1 MKRLI
6 LLLIML
12 ATFTNVSYASFP
24 VLKETKP
31 KVEVSQ
37 PNPVMDE
44 NRKVLLLS
52 LVPIPA
58 ALLGAIFFSAGSIGF
73 VLGII
78 VGAIAVS
85 SALYSLYLNFK
96 TPTFIWD
103 WRNYLAILTAL
114 VLGALALFW
123 TLIIIA
129 FGGLG

>member
-85 SALYSLYLNFK
+85 SAVYSLYLNFK

-114 VLGALALFW
+114 VLGYLALGS
-123 TLIIIA
+123 TLILIA

>member
-6 LLLIML
+6 LFLITL

-24 VLKETKP
+24 ILKETKP
-31 KVEVSQ
+31 KLEVSQ

-44 NRKVLLLS
+44 NRKILLLS

-58 ALLGAIFFSAGSIGF
+58 ALLGVIFFSAGSIGF

-78 VGAIAVS
+78 VGAISVS
-85 SALYSLYLNFK
+85 SAVYSLYLNFK

-114 VLGALALFW
+114 VLGYLALLW
-123 TLIIIA
+123 TLVIIA
-129 FGGLG
+129 YGGFG

>member
-6 LLLIML
+6 LLLITL

-24 VLKETKP
+24 VMKKTKP

-44 NRKVLLLS
+44 NRKILLLS

-58 ALLGAIFFSAGSIGF
+58 SLLGSIFFSAGIL

-78 VGAIAVS
+78 VSVIAVS
-85 SALYSLYLNFK
+85 SAVYSLYLNFK

-114 VLGALALFW
+114 VLGALALFQILW
-123 TLIIIA
+123 LILL
-129 FGGLG
+129 LGV

>member
-6 LLLIML
+6 LLLITL

-24 VLKETKP
+24 VLKKTKS

-44 NRKVLLLS
+44 NRKILLLS

-58 ALLGAIFFSAGSIGF
+58 SLLGSIFFSVGSL

-78 VGAIAVS
+78 VSAIAVS
-85 SALYSLYLNFK
+85 SAVYSLYLNFK

-114 VLGALALFW
+114 VLGTLALFQILW
-123 TLIIIA
+123 LILL
-129 FGGLG
+129 LGV

>member
-6 LLLIML
+6 LLLITL
-12 ATFTNVSYASFP
+12 ATFANVSYASFP
-24 VLKETKP
+24 VMKKTKP

-44 NRKVLLLS
+44 NRKILLLS

-58 ALLGAIFFSAGSIGF
+58 ALIGAIFFSAGSIGF

-85 SALYSLYLNFK
+85 SAVYSLYLNFK